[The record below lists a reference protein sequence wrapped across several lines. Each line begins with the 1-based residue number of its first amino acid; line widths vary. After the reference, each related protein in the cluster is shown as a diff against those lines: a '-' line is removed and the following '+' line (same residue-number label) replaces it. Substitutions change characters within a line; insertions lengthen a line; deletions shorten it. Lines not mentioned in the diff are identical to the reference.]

1 MHRWLV
7 LTGPFFERE
16 EKNKDLVKATTG
28 ARARVIP
35 KAAKAMTGARARV
48 IPKPANAPTKDDHKQ
63 QKKREKR
70 GF

>member
-1 MHRWLV
+1 
-7 LTGPFFERE
+7 
-16 EKNKDLVKATTG
+16 
-28 ARARVIP
+28 
-35 KAAKAMTGARARV
+35 V